1 MGWCGRS
8 RRAARHNPLR
18 RTSDVV
24 EAWAALVLGVLAVL
38 VAPAAGAVSGWAAHQ
53 DAQEQ
58 VRVQERS
65 RQPVRA
71 RLVRDAPDYVPA
83 ASGVQAT
90 VTYPVTV
97 RWVDQRGRTVTAVA
111 PVTAGLERGD
121 PTTVWLDRHG
131 DVTAAPW
138 GGGDVWSHTLAA
150 GFLVAAATAGLALT
164 TRLVLRAVL
173 DRRRLAAWEREWSRV
188 EPVWGRRHA

>member
-1 MGWCGRS
+1 MGLFGPDH
-8 RRAARHNPLR
+8 RAARDNPLR
-18 RTSDVV
+18 RRSDVV

-38 VAPAAGAVSGWAAHQ
+38 VAPAAGALSGWAAHE
-53 DAQEQ
+53 DARAH
-58 VRVQERS
+58 VRAQRES
-65 RQPVRA
+65 RQPQRA
-71 RLVRDAPDYVPA
+71 RLVEDAPDHVPA

-97 RWVDQRGRTVTAVA
+97 RWTDGQGRTVTAIA

-121 PTTVWLDRHG
+121 TATVWLDRHG
-131 DVTAAPW
+131 GVTTAPW

-150 GFLVAAATAGLALT
+150 GFLVATATAGLALT
-164 TRLVLRAVL
+164 TRLTLRAAL
-173 DRRRLAAWEREWSRV
+173 DRRRLAAWERGWSRV